1 MRRFTRL
8 HQRVLQEGRNLA
20 AAVSRHFAHYNFCR
34 VQTSLGLT
42 KALQPGRTVV
52 RQHHEYPNAPARRS
66 SQMTSV
72 AKTFLIAALLA
83 VALLAAAAR
92 PAAAATPCWKAL
104 LNDWY
109 DGRIDQTYA
118 SHCYTEAIAHLP
130 SDVQTYSSAREDIL
144 RALQSAKSRA
154 RKLGKTVGPNTLI
167 GPAPG
172 TGGGGTTTTG
182 GGGGGSEGNGPAGND
197 AHRHKGLSKVADK
210 LNPGSASSLPV
221 PLLVLGGLALL
232 LVAGGGAGRAYKHV
246 QTRRPGA

>member
-1 MRRFTRL
+1 
-8 HQRVLQEGRNLA
+8 
-20 AAVSRHFAHYNFCR
+20 
-34 VQTSLGLT
+34 
-42 KALQPGRTVV
+42 
-52 RQHHEYPNAPARRS
+52 
-66 SQMTSV
+66 MTSV
-72 AKTFLIAALLA
+72 AKTFLVAALLA

-118 SHCYTEAIAHLP
+118 SHCYTEAIHHLP

-167 GPAPG
+167 GPASRSG
-172 TGGGGTTTTG
+172 GGGGTTTTG
-182 GGGGGSEGNGPAGND
+182 GGGSGGSGGNGPAGTD
-197 AHRHKGLSKVADK
+197 ANRHKGLSKVADK

-232 LVAGGGAGRAYKHV
+232 LVAAGGAGLAFKRF
-246 QTRRPGA
+246 QTRRPGP

>member
-1 MRRFTRL
+1 
-8 HQRVLQEGRNLA
+8 
-20 AAVSRHFAHYNFCR
+20 
-34 VQTSLGLT
+34 
-42 KALQPGRTVV
+42 
-52 RQHHEYPNAPARRS
+52 
-66 SQMTSV
+66 MTSV
-72 AKTFLIAALLA
+72 AKMFFVAALLA

-118 SHCYTEAIAHLP
+118 SHCYTEAINHLP

-154 RKLGKTVGPNTLI
+154 RKQGKTVGPNTLI
-167 GPAPG
+167 GPAAP
-172 TGGGGTTTTG
+172 GGGGSTTTTG
-182 GGGGGSEGNGPAGND
+182 GGGGSDGNGPAKTD
-197 AHRHKGLSKVADK
+197 ANRHKGLSKVADK

-232 LVAGGGAGRAYKHV
+232 LVAAGGAGLAFKRY
-246 QTRRPGA
+246 QTRRPGS